1 MNSRPPNRMSD
12 SLTVNRDLRFLRRKC
27 FMGFLRYIY
36 SFMVWCLRVLN
47 RASRVCDTLEFWDK
61 VPKLNSKTRF
71 QINKDWRK
79 TTTDSSMSLISKL
92 L

>member
-1 MNSRPPNRMSD
+1 
-12 SLTVNRDLRFLRRKC
+12 
-27 FMGFLRYIY
+27 MGFFLYIY

-47 RASRVCDTLEFWDK
+47 RASRVWDTLEFWDK

-79 TTTDSSMSLISKL
+79 TTTDSSMSFISKL